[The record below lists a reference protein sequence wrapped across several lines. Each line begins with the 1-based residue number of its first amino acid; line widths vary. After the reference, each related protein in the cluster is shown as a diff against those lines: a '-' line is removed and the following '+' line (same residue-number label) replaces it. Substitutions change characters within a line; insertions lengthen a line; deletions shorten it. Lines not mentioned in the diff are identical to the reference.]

1 MSMRYRIGEFSKL
14 GKVSVKTLRYYDEE
28 GILRPGYVD
37 GFNRYRYYL
46 PEQLTTL
53 CTILR
58 YRRAGLSIEEIKT
71 LLSGA
76 DPADT
81 ARAQSGDRIGEGFRG
96 EKDGPSGPHDR
107 RRRPHGL

>member
-46 PEQLTTL
+46 PEQITTL

-58 YRRAGLSIEEIKT
+58 CRRAGLSIEEIKT

-76 DPADT
+76 CRYCAG
-81 ARAQSGDRIGEGFRG
+81 AERRQN
-96 EKDGPSGPHDR
+96 R
-107 RRRPHGL
+107 RRIPRREGWPFWTS